1 MSLNLLKLAK
11 VSALIAVATGAA
23 VISNPTQSQAT
34 PVQGT
39 ITNSAVKPAAPA
51 PAPVVGLWDYAIG
64 GINNGTGGKVY
75 DFQGIAIQERGNDV
89 FVALNTNMKL
99 GAQAANTYN
108 GELITYGDLFLN
120 FTGQNFKQASDAGK
134 LMAVHFATTGSQS
147 GVSQVGLYNNVT
159 AKNITLQNYGWNNTT
174 QWSNAVGGNNSYG
187 DLTATDS
194 YFAGQQSGSGTL
206 LNAIKTG
213 KKVGDIMMLD
223 SQQLTGLG
231 LNFASERGAKGE
243 KADGSVTFGFKFAK
257 TADFKSG
264 NFIANLFAECGNDG
278 LAIKSSFAR
287 GRVPEPATMVG
298 MAVVGGLGLLRRKRR
313 QG

>member
-1 MSLNLLKLAK
+1 MSLNTISLNVLKLAK
-11 VSALIAVATGAA
+11 VSALIAVATG
-23 VISNPTQSQAT
+23 VTVVVNPAQSQA
-34 PVQGT
+34 
-39 ITNSAVKPAAPA
+39 APA
-51 PAPVVGLWDYAIG
+51 SAPASLWDYAIAG
-64 GINNGTGGKVY
+64 SGNGTGGAVY
-75 DFQGIAIQERGNDV
+75 DYKGIAIKESGNDV

-134 LMAVHFATTGSQS
+134 LMAVHFATVGSQS

-159 AKNITLQNYGWNNTT
+159 AKNVTLQNYGWNNTT

-194 YFAGQQSGSGTL
+194 YFAGQQSGTGTI
-206 LNAIKTG
+206 LNEIKTG

-223 SQQLTGLG
+223 AQQLAGLG
-231 LNFASERGAKGE
+231 LNFGAERGAKGE
-243 KADGSVTFGFKFAK
+243 KADGSVTLGFKFAK
-257 TADFKSG
+257 TADFKAG

-278 LAIKSSFAR
+278 LAIKSSFAK
-287 GRVPEPATMVG
+287 GRVPEPATLAG